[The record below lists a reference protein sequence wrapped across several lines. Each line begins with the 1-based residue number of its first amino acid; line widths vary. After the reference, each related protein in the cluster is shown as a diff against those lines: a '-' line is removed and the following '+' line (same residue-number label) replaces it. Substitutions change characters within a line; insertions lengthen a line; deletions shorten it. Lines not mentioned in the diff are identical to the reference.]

1 VSSFVLLDTN
11 VLLKRRIKMKQS
23 QKMVYQAID
32 EDTGKEVIGIEIRRG
47 MMDVEQM
54 KKDEAIL
61 LPTLVAIIQESMK

>member
-1 VSSFVLLDTN
+1 
-11 VLLKRRIKMKQS
+11 MKQS

-32 EDTGKEVIGIEIRRG
+32 EDTGKEVIGVEIRRG

-54 KKDEAIL
+54 KKDESVL